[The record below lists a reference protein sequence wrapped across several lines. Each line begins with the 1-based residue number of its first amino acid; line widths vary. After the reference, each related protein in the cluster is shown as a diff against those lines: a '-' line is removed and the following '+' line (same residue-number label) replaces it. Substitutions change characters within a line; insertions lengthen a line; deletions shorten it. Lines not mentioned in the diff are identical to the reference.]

1 MQSMRNFR
9 NATSGI
15 AKLDQECCLTVQG
28 KERSLDLQASSKLVR
43 RDWLTALRFVCTLRA
58 LSGLSRLEQRKRMR
72 EFVKPRRSEWSTPKT
87 RAHL

>member
-28 KERSLDLQASSKLVR
+28 GAPLDLQASSKLVR
-43 RDWLTALRFVCTLRA
+43 RDC
-58 LSGLSRLEQRKRMR
+58 
-72 EFVKPRRSEWSTPKT
+72 
-87 RAHL
+87 

>member
-58 LSGLSRLEQRKRMR
+58 LGALSRLEQRKHA
-72 EFVKPRRSEWSTPKT
+72 ELLPRRSEWSTPKT